1 MASMYKETTDSF
13 EQFRKNFEF
22 FNLNTEPNISALPAN
37 LDVSLSI
44 YSTFNNYCSQSIE
57 NGHHYHVLI
66 EVTKECVDTV
76 NKMTPKTCC
85 CSLSISIWFLLETN
99 ISLRNHWWKKWL

>member
-1 MASMYKETTDSF
+1 MVEAMYKETTDSF
-13 EQFRKNFEF
+13 EQFRKNFEL
-22 FNLNTEPNISALPAN
+22 FNLITEPITSALPSN

-44 YSTFNNYCSQSIE
+44 HSTFNNYCSQSIE

-76 NKMTPKTCC
+76 NKMTPKTWCS
-85 CSLSISIWFLLETN
+85 SLSTIIAQVFDSYLRQISA
-99 ISLRNHWWKKWL
+99 

>member
-1 MASMYKETTDSF
+1 MYEETTDSF
-13 EQFRKNFEF
+13 EQFRKNFDF
-22 FNLNTEPNISALPAN
+22 LNLITEPYISALPAN

-44 YSTFNNYCSQSIE
+44 HSTFNNYCSQSIE

-76 NKMTPKTCC
+76 NKMAPKTWC
-85 CSLSISIWFLLETN
+85 CSLSTIIAQVFDSCLRQISA
-99 ISLRNHWWKKWL
+99 